1 MGPNRFSAIIF
12 KFEKMY
18 TSYNVALAEAGVPV
32 HIPHVPV
39 PHIPPADPV
48 PIPTEPIVFTD
59 ADIATIVYE
68 F

>member
-1 MGPNRFSAIIF
+1 
-12 KFEKMY
+12 MY